1 MRRVLMYGATAV
13 EAAPCVCF
21 FPLLPVKSVDLG
33 TREATATFLFLVR
46 IAGRRQAT
54 QVPESERAGN
64 KIHPVSMTFVH

>member
-13 EAAPCVCF
+13 EAA
-21 FPLLPVKSVDLG
+21 SVDLG

-54 QVPESERAGN
+54 QVPESGRAGN